1 MIFNEVIMGSLL
13 RRREKMAACGR
24 TAQGTSRVAC
34 QKKKKKKM
42 PNASNLRGAV
52 VGVLAA
58 PEKVRVAETNVSSK

>member
-1 MIFNEVIMGSLL
+1 MIFNEVGSLL
-13 RRREKMAACGR
+13 RRRELMTARGT
-24 TAQGTSRVAC
+24 TAQGVSRVAC

-42 PNASNLRGAV
+42 PNVSNLRGTV